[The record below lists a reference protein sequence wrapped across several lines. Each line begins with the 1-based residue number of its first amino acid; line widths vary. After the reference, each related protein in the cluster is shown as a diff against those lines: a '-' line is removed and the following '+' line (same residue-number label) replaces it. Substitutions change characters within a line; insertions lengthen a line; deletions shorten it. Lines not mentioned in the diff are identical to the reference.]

1 MKYLLIFSIILGAT
15 ACNRN
20 SKLWVSGYANSKTA
34 DLFIWVGQ
42 SNAQG
47 WMGDA
52 KFYPADPDSLDQ
64 HILLNYT
71 FIDNT
76 GSNGKWIQMGPQ
88 EGRFPLGHFG
98 PEVSFSREI
107 KRAGYDPYIFKY
119 TKGSTSIYN
128 DWKRPGQG
136 GMYDSM
142 VKDLA
147 IAVSTLEQAGVSV
160 NIRGFIWIQGESD
173 AENDKMAHE
182 FEDNLIRIIAD
193 LKEVT
198 NNNELK
204 VILGVDEQHS
214 WVSERPI
221 VVEAQKNIAALD
233 PNISFTSMIG
243 LPKADATHLTPLGL
257 VEHGKIIS
265 EAFKKMGASK

>member
-1 MKYLLIFSIILGAT
+1 MGCI
-15 ACNRN
+15 RN
-20 SKLWVSGYANSKTA
+20 SRLWISDYANSKTA
-34 DLFIWVGQ
+34 DLFIWAGQ

-76 GSNGKWIQMGPQ
+76 GSNRKWIRMAPQ

-107 KRAGYDPYIFKY
+107 KMAGYDPYIFKY

-136 GMYDSM
+136 GM
-142 VKDLA
+142 
-147 IAVSTLEQAGVSV
+147 
-160 NIRGFIWIQGESD
+160 
-173 AENDKMAHE
+173 
-182 FEDNLIRIIAD
+182 
-193 LKEVT
+193 
-198 NNNELK
+198 
-204 VILGVDEQHS
+204 
-214 WVSERPI
+214 
-221 VVEAQKNIAALD
+221 
-233 PNISFTSMIG
+233 
-243 LPKADATHLTPLGL
+243 
-257 VEHGKIIS
+257 
-265 EAFKKMGASK
+265 

>member
-1 MKYLLIFSIILGAT
+1 
-15 ACNRN
+15 
-20 SKLWVSGYANSKTA
+20 
-34 DLFIWVGQ
+34 
-42 SNAQG
+42 
-47 WMGDA
+47 
-52 KFYPADPDSLDQ
+52 
-64 HILLNYT
+64 
-71 FIDNT
+71 
-76 GSNGKWIQMGPQ
+76 MGPQ

-107 KRAGYDPYIFKY
+107 KMAGYDPYIFKY

-173 AENDKMAHE
+173 AENDKMALE

-204 VILGVDEQHS
+204 VILGVDDQHA

-243 LPKADATHLTPLGL
+243 LPKADATHLTPSGL

-265 EAFKKMGASK
+265 EAFKKCEQ

>member
-1 MKYLLIFSIILGAT
+1 MFTLLIIISPTG
-15 ACNRN
+15 CNR
-20 SKLWVSGYANSKTA
+20 KLQSMVPYDANYKGV
-34 DLFIWVGQ
+34 DLFIWAGQ

-52 KFYPADPDSLDQ
+52 KRYPADPDSLDQ
-64 HILLNYT
+64 HIMLNYT
-71 FIDNT
+71 FIDST

-107 KRAGYDPYIFKY
+107 KMAGYYPYIFKY

-142 VKDLA
+142 VKDLM
-147 IAVSTLEQAGVSV
+147 IAVSTLEQAGVKV
-160 NIRGFIWIQGESD
+160 IIRGFIWIQGESD

-182 FEDNLIRIIAD
+182 FEDNLIKIIAE
-193 LKEVT
+193 LKKVT
-198 NNNELK
+198 DNNGLK
-204 VILGVDEQHS
+204 VILGVDEQHP
-214 WVSERPI
+214 WVFERPI

-233 PNISFTSMIG
+233 PNVSFTSMIG
-243 LPKADATHLTPLGL
+243 LPKADATHLTPHGL
-257 VEHGKIIS
+257 MEHGKIIS
-265 EAFKKMGASK
+265 EAFKKMGVSK